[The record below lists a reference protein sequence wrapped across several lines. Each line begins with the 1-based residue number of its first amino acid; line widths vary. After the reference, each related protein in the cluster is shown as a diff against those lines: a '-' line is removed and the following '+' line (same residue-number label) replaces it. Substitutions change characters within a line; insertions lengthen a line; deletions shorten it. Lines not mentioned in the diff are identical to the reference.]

1 MLYSIV
7 GIDKPN
13 SLEARMAVRSEHVA
27 RLQALLAEGRLVI
40 AGPNPA
46 IDSEDPGPDGF
57 SGSIIIAE
65 FDSLPAAQ
73 AWADED
79 PYIKSGAYAS
89 VIVKPF
95 KKVLP

>member
-7 GIDKPN
+7 GVDNEN
-13 SLEARMAVRSEHVA
+13 SLEARLSVRSDHVA
-27 RLQALLAEGRLVI
+27 RLKALKDEGRLII

-46 IDSEDPGPDGF
+46 IDSPDPGAAGF

-65 FDSLPAAQ
+65 FDSLESAR

-79 PYIKSGAYAS
+79 PYIKAGAYAK
-89 VIVKPF
+89 VTVKPF
-95 KKVLP
+95 NRVLP

>member
-7 GIDKPN
+7 GIDKPD
-13 SLEARMAVRSEHVA
+13 SLQARMAVRSEHLA
-27 RLQALLAEGRLVI
+27 RLQALVESGRLII

-46 IDSEDPGPDGF
+46 IDSEDPGDAGF
-57 SGSIIIAE
+57 SGSIVIAE
-65 FDSLPAAQ
+65 FESLQAAQ

-79 PYIKSGAYAS
+79 PYIKSGAYES
-89 VIVKPF
+89 VTVKPF

>member
-7 GIDKPN
+7 GIDKAN
-13 SLEARMAVRSEHVA
+13 SLEARMAVRGEHIA
-27 RLQALLAEGRLVI
+27 RLKELLEQGRLII

-46 IDSEDPGPDGF
+46 IDSDDPGEAGF

-65 FDSLPAAQ
+65 FDSLQAAED
-73 AWADED
+73 WADDD

-89 VIVKPF
+89 VLVKPF

>member
-27 RLQALLAEGRLVI
+27 RLQTLLAEGRLVI

-46 IDSEDPGPDGF
+46 IDSEDPGTDGF
-57 SGSIIIAE
+57 TGSIIVAE
-65 FDSLPAAQ
+65 FDSLQAAQ
-73 AWADED
+73 AWAEENAVQTG
-79 PYIKSGAYAS
+79 SGE
-89 VIVKPF
+89 
-95 KKVLP
+95 

>member
-7 GIDKPN
+7 GIDHEN

-27 RLQALLAEGRLVI
+27 RLKELLDQGRLII

-46 IDSEDPGPDGF
+46 IDSDDPGEAGF
-57 SGSIIIAE
+57 SGSIIVAE
-65 FDSLPAAQ
+65 FDSLSAAQ
-73 AWADED
+73 DWADAD

-89 VIVKPF
+89 VMVKPF

>member
-7 GIDKPN
+7 GIDNPD

-27 RLQALLAEGRLVI
+27 RLNELLEQGRLII

-46 IDSEDPGPDGF
+46 IDSEDPGSAGF

-65 FDSLPAAQ
+65 FDSLQAAED
-73 AWADED
+73 WAGED
-79 PYIKSGAYAS
+79 PYI
-89 VIVKPF
+89 
-95 KKVLP
+95 

>member
-7 GIDKPN
+7 GIDREN
-13 SLEARMAVRSEHVA
+13 SLQA
-27 RLQALLAEGRLVI
+27 RLTARPAHVERLHALKQQGRLII

-46 IDSEDPGPDGF
+46 IDSEDPGDAGF

-65 FDSLPAAQ
+65 FDSLAAAE
-73 AWADED
+73 AWAEQD
-79 PYIKSGAYAS
+79 PYLESGAYES
-89 VIVKPF
+89 VSVKPF

>member
-7 GIDKPN
+7 GIDKAN
-13 SLEARMAVRSEHVA
+13 SLEARMEVRGEHVA
-27 RLQALLAEGRLVI
+27 RLKELLEQGRLII

-46 IDSEDPGPDGF
+46 IDSDDPGEAGF

-65 FDSLPAAQ
+65 FDSLQAAED
-73 AWADED
+73 WAGDD

-89 VIVKPF
+89 VSVKPF